1 MAQSGAWQVSNH
13 FGYDPKNPITLPMP
27 ITSEPTSRAAF
38 KPQSALLGAVLLFFF
53 YRQIHDYDLWFHMV
67 VGREMAATGTLPKT
81 MFYLLPLQGEPTNY
95 IEWGFGL
102 IQHLAYTAAGFP
114 GMALLNA
121 ALATGAL
128 LFAYA
133 AALGRR
139 SWLHPAALLALAVVA
154 WAFRV
159 RTEYRAEMVLFLALG
174 ITFWALERFMAS
186 GQWRQLI
193 PIPVSA
199 LVLSQAH
206 PSSLMLVP
214 LIGAYGIEALRAP
227 PPGLS
232 RLQASVALAGSA
244 IAALLL
250 ACLNPYGWSQVTLPV
265 SSHLADL
272 NNPDLLYA
280 VTEYQPIMA
289 TPFGSTFIVL
299 VLLSI
304 LAVLFA
310 PKYRIAAGLLLALFG
325 GLTYLYAR
333 NIGLFALM
341 LAIPL
346 VRLALHAW
354 PKTLPTWLTRAAT
367 AVPLVFLLAFPLW
380 RGDWGSGPV
389 PNVFP
394 EQAASYLRSHV
405 PAARVFNFIDYGGY
419 LAWALGRE
427 ASVFADSHDTAM
439 NRAADLHDRIFQAE
453 PGWQNYLASYRID
466 AIFAPTLMSYSGRL
480 IDLMLPLAT
489 DDSWQLVS
497 VEDAGLL
504 FVRSTLAPTNAI
516 DKREIWRHMLVDAQ
530 WVIDDYPDHP
540 QPWLARAL
548 AHEAL
553 GDVAQAQQSRSRFEQ
568 LSKDEQ
574 RP

>member
-1 MAQSGAWQVSNH
+1 
-13 FGYDPKNPITLPMP
+13 MP
-27 ITSEPTSRAAF
+27 ITSEPRCRAAF
-38 KPQSALLGAVLLFFF
+38 KTQTVLLGAILLFFF
-53 YRQIHDYDLWFHMV
+53 YRQIHDYDVWFHMV
-67 VGREMAATGTLPKT
+67 VGREMLATGALPKT

-102 IQHLAYTAAGFP
+102 IQHLAYTVAGFP

-121 ALATGAL
+121 ALATSAL

-139 SWLHPAALLALAVVA
+139 AWLHPAALLALAIVA

-159 RTEYRAEMVLFLALG
+159 RTEYRAEMLLFLALG

-186 GQWRQLI
+186 GRWRQLI
-193 PIPVSA
+193 PIPLSA

-227 PPGLS
+227 PTGLS

-244 IAALLL
+244 TAALLL
-250 ACLNPYGWSQVTLPV
+250 ACLNPYGWSQVALPV
-265 SSHLADL
+265 ITHLADL

-289 TPFGSTFIVL
+289 TAFGSTFIVL

-304 LAVLFA
+304 PAVLFA
-310 PKYRIAAGLLLALFG
+310 PRHRIAAGLLLTLFG

-341 LAIPL
+341 LVIPL

-354 PKTLPTWLTRAAT
+354 PQTLPAWLTRVAMAA
-367 AVPLVFLLAFPLW
+367 PLVCLIAFPLW
-380 RGDWGSGPV
+380 RGDWGSGLV
-389 PNVFP
+389 PKVFP

-405 PAARVFNFIDYGGY
+405 PGARVFNFIDYGGY

-453 PGWQNYLASYRID
+453 PGWQNALASYRID

-480 IDLMLPLAT
+480 IDLMLPLAK
-489 DDSWQLVS
+489 DDNWQLVS

-504 FVRSTLAPTNAI
+504 FVRSSLAPARAI
-516 DKREIWRHMLVDAQ
+516 DKREIWRHMLVAAQ
-530 WVIDDYPDHP
+530 RIIDDFPNHP

-548 AHEAL
+548 ALEAL
-553 GDVAQAQQSRSRFEQ
+553 GDFAQARQSRRRFDQ
-568 LSKDEQ
+568 LSYSERAQ
-574 RP
+574 

>member
-1 MAQSGAWQVSNH
+1 MNADNGGRQEGS
-13 FGYDPKNPITLPMP
+13 
-27 ITSEPTSRAAF
+27 AARLV
-38 KPQSALLGAVLLFFF
+38 QAAVLCAFLLFFF

-67 VGREMAATGTLPKT
+67 VGREMVHTGGLPKT
-81 MFYLLPLQGEPTNY
+81 MFYLLPLQGDPTNY

-102 IQHLAYTAAGFP
+102 IQYLAYATAGYP

-128 LFAYA
+128 LFAYS

-139 SWLHPAALLALAVVA
+139 SWLHPAALLALAIVA

-193 PIPVSA
+193 PIPLSA

-206 PSSLMLVP
+206 PTSLMLVP

-232 RLQASVALAGSA
+232 RLNAAVALAA
-244 IAALLL
+244 TAAAALLL

-280 VTEYQPIMA
+280 VTEYQPVMA
-289 TPFGSTFIVL
+289 TAFRNTFIVL
-299 VLLSI
+299 VALALP
-304 LAVLFA
+304 AVLFA
-310 PKYRIAAGLLLALFG
+310 PRHRIAAGLLLALFG
-325 GLTYLYAR
+325 GLTFLYAR

-341 LAIPL
+341 LVIPL
-346 VRLALHAW
+346 VRLALRVW
-354 PKTLPTWLTRAAT
+354 PKDLPAWLARAAT
-367 AVPLVFLLAFPLW
+367 AIPLAFLMAFPLW

-389 PNVFP
+389 PQVFP

-405 PAARVFNFIDYGGY
+405 PRARVFNFIDYGGY

-453 PGWQNYLASYRID
+453 PGWQNALASYRID

-480 IDLMLPLAT
+480 IDLMLPLAK
-489 DDSWQLVS
+489 DDHWQLVS

-504 FVRSTLAPTNAI
+504 FVRSDLAPASTI
-516 DKREIWRHMLVDAQ
+516 DKRDIWRHMLVEAQ
-530 WVIDDYPDHP
+530 WIIDDYPDHP

-548 AHEAL
+548 AYEAL
-553 GDVAQAQQSRSRFEQ
+553 GDVAQAQQARRRFGQ
-568 LSKDEQ
+568 LNYSQ
-574 RP
+574 RVQ